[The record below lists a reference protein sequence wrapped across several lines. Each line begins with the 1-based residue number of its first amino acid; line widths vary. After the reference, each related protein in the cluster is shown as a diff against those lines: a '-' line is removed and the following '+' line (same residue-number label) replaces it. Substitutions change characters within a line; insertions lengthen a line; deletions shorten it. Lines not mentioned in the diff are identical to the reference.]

1 VSGDGKIM
9 LRPVASSDDEF
20 LLSVYA
26 STRAQEMAMVPWSA
40 EQKEIFVRAQFA
52 AQNQH
57 YAAEHPQA
65 NHDIVC
71 RNGIAVGRVYVAR
84 NPDALHILD
93 ITILPQYRGAG
104 TGSTVLRRLMEE
116 GADAAKPVTIYV
128 ESFNPSLALF
138 RKLGFE
144 PVSESGFHQLLR
156 WDRNYR
162 SR

>member
-1 VSGDGKIM
+1 MSADGQIT
-9 LRPVASSDDEF
+9 LRPVGDQDEGF
-20 LLSVYA
+20 LLAAYT
-26 STRAQEMAMVPWSA
+26 STRAEEMARVPWTV
-40 EQKEIFVRAQFA
+40 EQKEAFLRMQFA

-71 RNGIAVGRVYVAR
+71 RDGIAVGRVYVAR
-84 NPDALHILD
+84 NPDELHILD

-116 GADAAKPVTIYV
+116 GAETAKPVTIYV

-156 WDRNYR
+156 WGR
-162 SR
+162 SHRS

>member
-1 VSGDGKIM
+1 VSSDGNIT
-9 LRPVASSDDEF
+9 LRPVAGSDDEF

-26 STRAQEMAMVPWSA
+26 STRAQEMAMVPWS
-40 EQKEIFVRAQFA
+40 EDQKQVFVRAQFA

-71 RNGIAVGRVYVAR
+71 CDGIAVGRVYVAR

-93 ITILPQYRGAG
+93 ITILPQYRGVG

-116 GADAAKPVTIYV
+116 GADTAKPVTIYV

-144 PVSESGFHQLLR
+144 PVSASGFHQLLR
-156 WDRNYR
+156 WGR
-162 SR
+162 SHGS

>member
-1 VSGDGKIM
+1 MVAATGGIITVDGRKNGGVTVKGWD
-9 LRPVASSDDEF
+9 R
-20 LLSVYA
+20 
-26 STRAQEMAMVPWSA
+26 
-40 EQKEIFVRAQFA
+40 KEIFVRAQFT
-52 AQNQH
+52 AQREH
-57 YAAEHPQA
+57 YAAEHPHA
-65 NHDIVC
+65 DHDIICKEGV
-71 RNGIAVGRVYVAR
+71 AVGRVYVDR
-84 NPDALHILD
+84 NAQGLHILD

-116 GADAAKPVTIYV
+116 GADTAKPVTIYV

>member
-1 VSGDGKIM
+1 MSGDGQIT
-9 LRPVASSDDEF
+9 LRPVRDQDEE
-20 LLSVYA
+20 LLLAAYA
-26 STRAQEMAMVPWSA
+26 STRAEEMARVPWTV
-40 EQKEIFVRAQFA
+40 EQKEAFLRMQFA

-71 RNGIAVGRVYVAR
+71 RDGIPVGRVYVAR

-93 ITILPQYRGAG
+93 ITILPQYRGVG
-104 TGSTVLRRLMEE
+104 TGSAVLRRLMQE
-116 GADAAKPVTIYV
+116 GAERAKPVTIYV
-128 ESFNPSLALF
+128 ESFNPSQSLF

-144 PVSESGFHQLLR
+144 TASEKGFHQLLR
-156 WDRNYR
+156 WTR